1 MSAAKKIGGDK
12 AIWIVVIALAIFSF
26 LPVYSASSN
35 FGVNLIFSNIIKHV
49 SIIFIGIMIMYSTH
63 LLDYKYFK
71 GLSLIVLPLVI
82 FLLFFASFQGNV
94 IDGANANRWLNIPI
108 LDISFQ
114 PSTLASIFLLIY
126 LSNFLSK
133 EKNKNLSLTKT
144 FLLMWLPI
152 ILVVGLILP
161 SNFSTALLIFIMST
175 MIIFIA
181 GYKLKHLTVLFLLF
195 IFLISSFLYAVNKF
209 PDIIPNRVDTW
220 TNRIENFVN
229 NDIDDTSNYQ
239 INRAKAA
246 IANGKIFGVGAGK
259 SSMKYIL
266 PQSTSDFIFSIIAE
280 EYGIIVSLIILL
292 LYVVLLFRII
302 ITSYRSQTK
311 FGQLVSVAVG
321 IPVVFQAFTNMAVA
335 VQLIPVTG
343 QPLPL
348 VSTGGT
354 SIWITFLA
362 MGILLSVSKN
372 NLKHNT
378 VVINCLLYTSP
389 SPRDLST
396 SRMPSS
402 A

>member
-1 MSAAKKIGGDK
+1 MSILKNIRGDK

-35 FGVNLIFSNIIKHV
+35 FGANLIFSNIIKHI

-63 LLDYKYFK
+63 LVEYKYFK
-71 GLSLIVLPLVI
+71 GLSLIILPLVI

-108 LDISFQ
+108 LKISFQ
-114 PSTLASIFLLIY
+114 PSTIASIFLLIY

-133 EKNKNLSLTKT
+133 EKNKSLSFIKT

-152 ILVVGLILP
+152 ILIVALILP

-181 GYKLKHLTVLFLLF
+181 GYKLKHLATLFFLFVLLL
-195 IFLISSFLYAVNKF
+195 SSFLFAVNKF
-209 PDIIPNRVDTW
+209 PEIIPNRVDTW
-220 TNRIENFVN
+220 TNRIENFVK
-229 NDIDDTSNYQ
+229 NDLDDTSNYQ

-266 PQSTSDFIFSIIAE
+266 PQSTSDFIYSIIAE
-280 EYGIIVSLIILL
+280 EYGTIVAFIILL
-292 LYVVLLFRII
+292 LYIVLLFRII
-302 ITSYRSQTK
+302 IISYRSQTK
-311 FGQLVSVAVG
+311 FGQLVSIAVG

-372 NLKHNT
+372 NINYNT
-378 VVINCLLYTSP
+378 VEL
-389 SPRDLST
+389 DG
-396 SRMPSS
+396 
-402 A
+402 

>member
-35 FGVNLIFSNIIKHV
+35 FGANLIFSNIIKHV

-82 FLLFFASFQGNV
+82 FLLCFASLQGNV

-133 EKNKNLSLTKT
+133 EKNKNISFMKT

-181 GYKLKHLTVLFLLF
+181 GYKLKHLTVLFFLF

-302 ITSYRSQTK
+302 ITSYRSETK

-372 NLKHNT
+372 NLKYNT
-378 VVINCLLYTSP
+378 VAI
-389 SPRDLST
+389 DD
-396 SRMPSS
+396 
-402 A
+402 

>member
-1 MSAAKKIGGDK
+1 MSILKNIRGDK

-35 FGVNLIFSNIIKHV
+35 FGANLIFSNIIKHI

-63 LLDYKYFK
+63 LVEYKYFK
-71 GLSLIVLPLVI
+71 GLSLIILPLVI

-108 LDISFQ
+108 LKISFQ

-133 EKNKNLSLTKT
+133 EKNKSLSFIKT

-152 ILVVGLILP
+152 ILIVALILP

-181 GYKLKHLTVLFLLF
+181 GYKLKHLATLFFLF
-195 IFLISSFLYAVNKF
+195 ILLLSSFLFAVNKF
-209 PDIIPNRVDTW
+209 PEIIPNRVDTW
-220 TNRIENFVN
+220 TNRIENFVK
-229 NDIDDTSNYQ
+229 NDLDDTSNYQ

-266 PQSTSDFIFSIIAE
+266 PQSTSDFIYSIIAE
-280 EYGIIVSLIILL
+280 EYGTIVAFIILL
-292 LYVVLLFRII
+292 LYIVLLFRII
-302 ITSYRSQTK
+302 IISYKSQTK
-311 FGQLVSVAVG
+311 FGQLVSIAVG

-372 NLKHNT
+372 NINYNT
-378 VVINCLLYTSP
+378 VEL
-389 SPRDLST
+389 DG
-396 SRMPSS
+396 
-402 A
+402 

>member
-1 MSAAKKIGGDK
+1 MSIFKNIRGDK

-26 LPVYSASSN
+26 LPVFSASSN
-35 FGVNLIFSNIIKHV
+35 FGTNLIFSNIIKHI

-63 LLDYKYFK
+63 LVEYKYFK
-71 GLSLIVLPLVI
+71 GLSLIILPLVI

-108 LDISFQ
+108 LKISFQ

-133 EKNKNLSLTKT
+133 EKNKSLSFIKT

-152 ILVVGLILP
+152 ILIVALILP

-181 GYKLKHLTVLFLLF
+181 GYKLKHLATLFFLFVLLL
-195 IFLISSFLYAVNKF
+195 SSFLFAVNKF
-209 PDIIPNRVDTW
+209 PEIIPNRVDTW
-220 TNRIENFVN
+220 TNRIENFVK
-229 NDIDDTSNYQ
+229 NDLDDTSNYQ

-266 PQSTSDFIFSIIAE
+266 PQSTSDFIYSIIAE
-280 EYGIIVSLIILL
+280 EYGTIVAFIILL
-292 LYVVLLFRII
+292 LYIVLLFRII
-302 ITSYRSQTK
+302 IISYKSQTK
-311 FGQLVSVAVG
+311 FGQLVSIAVG

-372 NLKHNT
+372 NINYNT
-378 VVINCLLYTSP
+378 VEL
-389 SPRDLST
+389 DG
-396 SRMPSS
+396 
-402 A
+402 

>member
-1 MSAAKKIGGDK
+1 MSAVKKIGGDK

-35 FGVNLIFSNIIKHV
+35 FGANLIFSNIIKHV

-220 TNRIENFVN
+220 TNRIENFIN

-302 ITSYRSQTK
+302 ITSYRSETK

-372 NLKHNT
+372 NLKYNT
-378 VVINCLLYTSP
+378 VAI
-389 SPRDLST
+389 DD
-396 SRMPSS
+396 
-402 A
+402 

>member
-1 MSAAKKIGGDK
+1 MSAIKKIGGDK

-35 FGVNLIFSNIIKHV
+35 FGANLIFSNIIKHV

-82 FLLFFASFQGNV
+82 FLLCFASLQGNV

-133 EKNKNLSLTKT
+133 EKNKNISFMKI

-195 IFLISSFLYAVNKF
+195 IFLISSFLLAVNKY
-209 PDIIPNRVDTW
+209 PNIIPNRVDTW

-259 SSMKYIL
+259 SSMKYVL

-302 ITSYRSQTK
+302 ITSYRSETK

-372 NLKHNT
+372 NLKYNT
-378 VVINCLLYTSP
+378 VII
-389 SPRDLST
+389 DD
-396 SRMPSS
+396 
-402 A
+402 

>member
-1 MSAAKKIGGDK
+1 MSMLKNIRGDK

-35 FGVNLIFSNIIKHV
+35 FGANLIFSNIIKHI

-63 LLDYKYFK
+63 LVEYKYFK
-71 GLSLIVLPLVI
+71 GLSLIILPLVI

-108 LDISFQ
+108 LKISFQ

-133 EKNKNLSLTKT
+133 EKNKSLSFIKT

-152 ILVVGLILP
+152 ILIVALILP

-181 GYKLKHLTVLFLLF
+181 GYKLKHLATLFFLFVLLL
-195 IFLISSFLYAVNKF
+195 SSFLFAVNKF
-209 PDIIPNRVDTW
+209 PEIIPNRVDTW
-220 TNRIENFVN
+220 TNRIENFVK
-229 NDIDDTSNYQ
+229 NDLDDTSNYQ

-266 PQSTSDFIFSIIAE
+266 PQSTSDFIYSIIAE
-280 EYGIIVSLIILL
+280 EYGTIVAFIILL
-292 LYVVLLFRII
+292 LYIVLLFRII
-302 ITSYRSQTK
+302 IISYKSQTK
-311 FGQLVSVAVG
+311 FGQLVSIAVG

-372 NLKHNT
+372 N
-378 VVINCLLYTSP
+378 INYNAVEL
-389 SPRDLST
+389 DGQ
-396 SRMPSS
+396 
-402 A
+402 

>member
-1 MSAAKKIGGDK
+1 MSMLKNIRGDK

-35 FGVNLIFSNIIKHV
+35 FGANLILSNIIKHI

-63 LLDYKYFK
+63 LVEYKYFK
-71 GLSLIVLPLVI
+71 GLSLIILPLVI

-94 IDGANANRWLNIPI
+94 MDGANANRWLNIPI
-108 LDISFQ
+108 LEISFQ

-133 EKNKNLSLTKT
+133 EKNKSLSFIKT

-152 ILVVGLILP
+152 ILIVALILP

-181 GYKLKHLTVLFLLF
+181 GYKLKHLATLFFLFVLLL
-195 IFLISSFLYAVNKF
+195 SSFLFAVNKF
-209 PDIIPNRVDTW
+209 PEIIPNRVDTW
-220 TNRIENFVN
+220 TNRIENFVK
-229 NDIDDTSNYQ
+229 NDLDDTSNYQ

-266 PQSTSDFIFSIIAE
+266 PQSTSDFIYSIIAE
-280 EYGIIVSLIILL
+280 EYGTIVAFIILL
-292 LYVVLLFRII
+292 LYIVLLFRII
-302 ITSYRSQTK
+302 IISYKSQTK
-311 FGQLVSVAVG
+311 FGQLVSIAVG

-372 NLKHNT
+372 NINYNT
-378 VVINCLLYTSP
+378 VEL
-389 SPRDLST
+389 DG
-396 SRMPSS
+396 
-402 A
+402 

>member
-1 MSAAKKIGGDK
+1 MSAVKKIGGDK

-35 FGVNLIFSNIIKHV
+35 FGANLIFSNIIKHV

-63 LLDYKYFK
+63 LFDYKYFK
-71 GLSLIVLPLVI
+71 GLSLIALPLVI

-161 SNFSTALLIFIMST
+161 SNFSTAVLIFIMST

-181 GYKLKHLTVLFLLF
+181 GYKLKHLTVLFFLF
-195 IFLISSFLYAVNKF
+195 IFLISSFLLAVNKF

-259 SSMKYIL
+259 SSMKYVL

-302 ITSYRSQTK
+302 ITSYRSETK

-372 NLKHNT
+372 NLKYNT
-378 VVINCLLYTSP
+378 VVI
-389 SPRDLST
+389 DD
-396 SRMPSS
+396 
-402 A
+402 

>member
-1 MSAAKKIGGDK
+1 MSAVKKIGGDK

-35 FGVNLIFSNIIKHV
+35 FGANLIFSNIIKHV
-49 SIIFIGIMIMYSTH
+49 SIIFIGILIMYSTH

-161 SNFSTALLIFIMST
+161 SNFSTAVLIFIMST

-181 GYKLKHLTVLFLLF
+181 GYKLKHLTVLFFLF
-195 IFLISSFLYAVNKF
+195 IFLISSFLLAVNKF

-259 SSMKYIL
+259 SSMKYVL

-302 ITSYRSQTK
+302 ITSYRSETK

-372 NLKHNT
+372 NLKYNT
-378 VVINCLLYTSP
+378 VVI
-389 SPRDLST
+389 DD
-396 SRMPSS
+396 
-402 A
+402 

>member
-1 MSAAKKIGGDK
+1 MSAVKKIGGDK

-35 FGVNLIFSNIIKHV
+35 FGANLIFSNIIKHV

-63 LLDYKYFK
+63 LFDYKYFK
-71 GLSLIVLPLVI
+71 GLSLIALPLVI

-94 IDGANANRWLNIPI
+94 IDGANANRWLNIPV

-161 SNFSTALLIFIMST
+161 SNFSTAVLIFIMST

-181 GYKLKHLTVLFLLF
+181 GYKLKHLTVLFFLF

-302 ITSYRSQTK
+302 ITSYRSETK

-372 NLKHNT
+372 NLKYNT
-378 VVINCLLYTSP
+378 VVI
-389 SPRDLST
+389 DD
-396 SRMPSS
+396 
-402 A
+402 

>member
-63 LLDYKYFK
+63 LIDYKYFK

-292 LYVVLLFRII
+292 LYVVLLFRIV

-372 NLKHNT
+372 KIKYNT
-378 VVINCLLYTSP
+378 VAI
-389 SPRDLST
+389 DD
-396 SRMPSS
+396 
-402 A
+402 

>member
-1 MSAAKKIGGDK
+1 MSILKNVQGDK
-12 AIWIVVIALAIFSF
+12 AIWIVVVTLAIFSF

-35 FGVNLIFSNIIKHV
+35 FGANLIFSNIIKHI

-63 LLDYKYFK
+63 LVEYKYFK

-82 FLLFFASFQGNV
+82 ILLFFTSFQGNV
-94 IDGANANRWLNIPI
+94 VDGANANRWLNIPI
-108 LDISFQ
+108 LEISFQ

-152 ILVVGLILP
+152 MLVVALILP
-161 SNFSTALLIFIMST
+161 SNFSTALLISIMST

-181 GYKLKHLTVLFLLF
+181 GYKLKHLAVLFFLF
-195 IFLISSFLYAVNKF
+195 ILLVSSFLLAVNKF
-209 PDIIPNRVDTW
+209 PEMIPNRVDTW
-220 TNRIENFVN
+220 TSRIENFVK
-229 NDIDDTSNYQ
+229 NDLDDSSNYQ

-259 SSMKYIL
+259 SSMKYVL

-280 EYGIIVSLIILL
+280 EYGVIVSFIILL

-302 ITSYRSQTK
+302 ITSYKSQTK
-311 FGQLVSVAVG
+311 FGQLVSIGVG

-372 NLKHNT
+372 NIKYNK
-378 VVINCLLYTSP
+378 VVI
-389 SPRDLST
+389 DG
-396 SRMPSS
+396 
-402 A
+402 

>member
-1 MSAAKKIGGDK
+1 MSAVKKIGGDK

-35 FGVNLIFSNIIKHV
+35 FGANLIFSNIIKHV

-195 IFLISSFLYAVNKF
+195 IFLISSFLLAVNKY
-209 PDIIPNRVDTW
+209 PNIIPNRVDTW

-259 SSMKYIL
+259 SSMKYVL

-302 ITSYRSQTK
+302 ITSYRSETK
-311 FGQLVSVAVG
+311 FGQLVSIAVG

-372 NLKHNT
+372 NLKYNT
-378 VVINCLLYTSP
+378 VAI
-389 SPRDLST
+389 DD
-396 SRMPSS
+396 
-402 A
+402 